1 MKTLT
6 VRLPKDK
13 HTRLKALAEYKKMSL
28 NKLIEDISTK
38 ALVEFDSEVRF
49 KALAAT
55 GNVDKGLAILDKL
68 DAHF

>member
-1 MKTLT
+1 MTTLT
-6 VRLPKDK
+6 VRLPEDK
-13 HTRLKALAEYKKMSL
+13 HTRLKALAQYKKMSL

-38 ALVEFDSEVRF
+38 ALVEFDTEVRF

>member
-1 MKTLT
+1 MKTFT

>member
-1 MKTLT
+1 MKTIT
-6 VRLPKDK
+6 VNLPDDK
-13 HTRLKALAEYKKMSL
+13 HTRLKALAQYKKMSL

-38 ALVEFDSEVRF
+38 ALVEFDTEVRF